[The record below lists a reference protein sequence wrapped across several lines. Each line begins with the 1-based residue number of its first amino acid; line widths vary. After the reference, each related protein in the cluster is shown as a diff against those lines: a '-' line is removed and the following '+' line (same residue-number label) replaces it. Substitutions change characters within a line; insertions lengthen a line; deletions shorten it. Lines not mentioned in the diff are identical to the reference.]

1 MPNVSFSG
9 LLIVTVVAFA
19 APLLLGLTPARRLP
33 AIVLE
38 IVAGIIIGPSVLGW
52 VKVDLPLS
60 ILSVLGLAFL
70 LFLAGLEVELERLR
84 GRLLMYVSLAF
95 LLSLGLALLVGIG
108 LYVAGQVVSP
118 LLIAIILVA
127 TALGVVVPVLED
139 AGESSTDFGH
149 LAIAGA
155 MFAEFGS
162 IILLS
167 LFFSREATGTATKL
181 VLLGGF
187 TLLAAGFAFVVL
199 HLERSTRIAAVL
211 LRLQD
216 TTAQIRVRG
225 AFMLLVAFAALAA
238 VLGLETIL
246 GAFIAGVILRL
257 VDRDRM
263 MTHPEFRQKL
273 EAIGFGVFIPVF
285 FVASG
290 IQFDLAALF
299 SSPATILRVPLFLVA
314 LVLVRGV
321 PALLY
326 RPLVGSRR
334 SVVAGLLQA
343 TSLTFIVAASQIGVE
358 LGLITKATGAALIGA
373 GLLSVLIF
381 PLIALTLLR
390 RDGSTSVMVSP
401 GQDEGEEHAGE
412 RGEFLPCRRGIRV
425 YEISA

>member
-9 LLIVTVVAFA
+9 LLIVAVVAFA

-52 VKVDLPLS
+52 VRVDLPLS

-70 LFLAGLEVELERLR
+70 LFLAGLEVELERVR
-84 GRLLMYVSLAF
+84 GRLFVFVGSGF
-95 LLSLGLALLVGIG
+95 LLSFGLALLVGYG
-108 LYVAGQVVSP
+108 LYLAGQVVSP

-127 TALGVVVPVLED
+127 TGLGIVIPVLKD
-139 AGESSTDFGH
+139 AGESASDFGQ
-149 LAIAGA
+149 LVIAGA

-162 IILLS
+162 IILLT
-167 LFFSREATGTATKL
+167 LFFSREATSTTTKL

-187 TLLAAGFAFVVL
+187 ALLAAGFAFVIL
-199 HLERSTRIAAVL
+199 RLERSKRIAAVL

-225 AFMLLVAFAALAA
+225 AFMLLVAFVALAS

-246 GAFIAGVILRL
+246 GAFVAGVILRL
-257 VDRDRM
+257 IDGDQM
-263 MTHPEFRQKL
+263 MTHPQFRLKL

-285 FVASG
+285 FVTSG
-290 IQFDLAALF
+290 ILFDLPALF
-299 SSPATILRVPLFLVA
+299 SSPATLLRVPVFLVA
-314 LVLVRGV
+314 LLLVRGV

-334 SVVAGLLQA
+334 SIVAGLLQA
-343 TSLTFIVAASQIGVE
+343 TSLSFIVAASQIGLE
-358 LGLITKATGAALIGA
+358 LGLITKATGAALIAA

-381 PLIALTLLR
+381 PLLALTILR
-390 RDGSTSVMVSP
+390 RSEVVSTAVPEQS
-401 GQDEGEEHAGE
+401 
-412 RGEFLPCRRGIRV
+412 
-425 YEISA
+425 

>member
-1 MPNVSFSG
+1 MTNVSFSG
-9 LLIVTVVAFA
+9 LLIVAVVAFT
-19 APLLLGLTPARRLP
+19 APLLLALTPARRLP

-38 IVAGIIIGPSVLGW
+38 IVAGIVIGPSVLGW
-52 VKVDLPLS
+52 VKIDLPIS
-60 ILSVLGLAFL
+60 ILAVLGLAFL

-84 GRLLMYVSLAF
+84 GRLLLFVGLAF
-95 LLSLGLALLVGIG
+95 LVSLGLALLVGYG
-108 LYVAGQVVSP
+108 LYAAGQVVSP

-127 TALGVVVPVLED
+127 TALGIVIPVLKD
-139 AGESSTDFGH
+139 AGESASDFGQ
-149 LAIAGA
+149 LVIAGA

-162 IILLS
+162 IILLT
-167 LFFSREATGTATKL
+167 LFFSREATNTSTKL
-181 VLLGGF
+181 VLLGCF
-187 TLLAAGFAFVVL
+187 ALLAVGFAFVL
-199 HLERSTRIAAVL
+199 LRLERSKRIAAVL

-225 AFMLLVAFAALAA
+225 AFMLLVGFVALAS

-246 GAFIAGVILRL
+246 GAFVAGVILRL
-257 VDRDRM
+257 VDGDLM
-263 MTHPEFRQKL
+263 MTHPQFRQKL

-299 SSPATILRVPLFLVA
+299 SSPLTIVRVPLFLA
-314 LVLVRGV
+314 AILLVRGI

-343 TSLTFIVAASQIGVE
+343 TSLSFIVAASQIGLE
-358 LGLITKATGAALIGA
+358 LGLITKATGAALIAA

-381 PLIALTLLR
+381 PILALTLLR
-390 RDGSTSVMVSP
+390 RRAIRSATVKD
-401 GQDEGEEHAGE
+401 HA
-412 RGEFLPCRRGIRV
+412 
-425 YEISA
+425 

>member
-1 MPNVSFSG
+1 MPNVSFTG
-9 LLIVTVVAFA
+9 LLIVAVVAFA
-19 APLLLGLTPARRLP
+19 APLVLALTPARRLP

-38 IVAGIIIGPSVLGW
+38 IVAGIVLGPSVLGW
-52 VKVDLPLS
+52 VKIDLPIS

-84 GRLLMYVSLAF
+84 GRLLMYVGLAF
-95 LLSLGLALLVGIG
+95 LLSFGLALLAGYG
-108 LYVAGQVVSP
+108 LYVAGQVLSP

-127 TALGVVVPVLED
+127 TGLGIVIPVLKD
-139 AGESSTDFGH
+139 AGESNSDFGQ
-149 LAIAGA
+149 LVIAGA

-187 TLLAAGFAFVVL
+187 ALLAAGFALVVL
-199 HLERSTRIAAVL
+199 RLERSTRIAAVL

-225 AFMLLVAFAALAA
+225 AFMLLVAFVALAS

-246 GAFIAGVILRL
+246 GAFVAGVILRL

-314 LVLVRGV
+314 LLLVRGV

-343 TSLTFIVAASQIGVE
+343 TSLTFIVAATQIGMQ

-381 PLIALTLLR
+381 PLLALTLLR
-390 RDGSTSVMVSP
+390 RTKPAS
-401 GQDEGEEHAGE
+401 
-412 RGEFLPCRRGIRV
+412 LPVQERV
-425 YEISA
+425 YLQRSDRESYTNTDVPPS

>member
-9 LLIVTVVAFA
+9 LLIVAIVAFL

-33 AIVLE
+33 AVVLE

-52 VKVDLPLS
+52 VKVDLPIS

-84 GRLLMYVSLAF
+84 GRLLAFVSLAF
-95 LLSLGLALLVGIG
+95 LASLGLALLVGYG
-108 LYVAGQVVSP
+108 LFVAGQVISP

-127 TALGVVVPVLED
+127 TGLGIVIPVLKD
-139 AGESSTDFGH
+139 AGESSTDFGQ
-149 LAIAGA
+149 LVIAGA

-167 LFFSREATGTATKL
+167 LFFSREATSTGTKV
-181 VLLGGF
+181 VLLAGF
-187 TLLAAGFAFVVL
+187 TLLAVAFAFVVL
-199 HLERSTRIAAVL
+199 RLERSMRIGAVL

-225 AFMLLVAFAALAA
+225 AFMLLVAFVALASF
-238 VLGLETIL
+238 LGLETIL

-257 VDRDRM
+257 VDGDRM
-263 MTHPEFRQKL
+263 MTHPQFRQKL

-285 FVASG
+285 FVTSG
-290 IQFDLAALF
+290 IRFDLAALF
-299 SSPATILRVPLFLVA
+299 SSPSTLLRVPVFLVA
-314 LVLVRGV
+314 LLLVRGV

-326 RPLVGSRR
+326 RPLVGTRR
-334 SVVAGLLQA
+334 AVVAGLLQA
-343 TSLTFIVAASQIGVE
+343 TSLSFIVAASQIGLE
-358 LGLITKATGAALIGA
+358 LGLITKATGAALIAA

-381 PLIALTLLR
+381 PLLALTVLR
-390 RDGSTSVMVSP
+390 RAEVVPTSDTSV
-401 GQDEGEEHAGE
+401 
-412 RGEFLPCRRGIRV
+412 
-425 YEISA
+425 

>member
-1 MPNVSFSG
+1 MPDISFVG
-9 LLIVTVVAFA
+9 LLIVALVAFL
-19 APLLLGLTPARRLP
+19 APLVLALSPAHRLS
-33 AIVLE
+33 AVVLE
-38 IVAGIIIGPSVLGW
+38 IMAGILIGPSVLGW
-52 VKVDLPLS
+52 VKVDLPIS

-70 LFLAGLEVELERLR
+70 LFLSGLEVDLQRLR
-84 GRLLMYVSLAF
+84 GRLLTYVGLAF
-95 LLSLGLALLVGIG
+95 LASSGLALLVGYG
-108 LYVAGQVVSP
+108 LYAAGQVMSP

-127 TALGVVVPVLED
+127 TALGVVVPLLED
-139 AGESSTDFGH
+139 AGESSTDFGQ

-187 TLLAAGFAFVVL
+187 ALLAAGFAFVVL
-199 HLERSTRIAAVL
+199 RLERSTRIAAVL

-246 GAFIAGVILRL
+246 GAFVAGVILRL

-263 MTHPEFRQKL
+263 MTHPALRQKL

-285 FVASG
+285 FITSG
-290 IQFDLAALF
+290 IQFDLAALI
-299 SSPATILRVPLFLVA
+299 SSPSTILRVPIFLAA
-314 LVLVRGV
+314 LLLVRGL

-343 TSLTFIVAASQIGVE
+343 TSLTFIVAASQIGLE
-358 LGLITKATGAALIGA
+358 LGLITKATSAALIAA

-401 GQDEGEEHAGE
+401 GQDEGGEHAGE
-412 RGEFLPCRRGIRV
+412 RG
-425 YEISA
+425 

>member
-1 MPNVSFSG
+1 MPNVSFSD
-9 LLIVTVVAFA
+9 LLIVAVVAFA

-52 VKVDLPLS
+52 VKVDLPIS

-84 GRLLMYVSLAF
+84 GRLLVFVGSAF
-95 LLSLGLALLVGIG
+95 LLSFGLALLVGYG
-108 LYVAGQVVSP
+108 LYLAGQVVSP

-127 TALGVVVPVLED
+127 TGLGIVIPVLKD
-139 AGESSTDFGH
+139 AGESASNFGQ
-149 LAIAGA
+149 LVIAGA

-162 IILLS
+162 IILLT
-167 LFFSREATGTATKL
+167 LFFSREATSTATKL

-187 TLLAAGFAFVVL
+187 ALLAAGFAFVIL
-199 HLERSTRIAAVL
+199 RLERSKHIAAVL

-225 AFMLLVAFAALAA
+225 AFMLLVAFVALAS

-246 GAFIAGVILRL
+246 GAFVAGVILRL
-257 VDRDRM
+257 IDGDQM
-263 MTHPEFRQKL
+263 TTHPQFRLKL

-285 FVASG
+285 FVSSG

-299 SSPATILRVPLFLVA
+299 SSPSTLLRVLVFLVA
-314 LVLVRGV
+314 LLFVRGV

-326 RPLVGSRR
+326 HPLVGSRR

-343 TSLTFIVAASQIGVE
+343 TSLSFIVAASQIGLE
-358 LGLITKATGAALIGA
+358 LGLITKATGAALIAA

-381 PLIALTLLR
+381 PLLALTILR
-390 RDGSTSVMVSP
+390 RSEGVSTVVP
-401 GQDEGEEHAGE
+401 E
-412 RGEFLPCRRGIRV
+412 
-425 YEISA
+425 